1 MKDDLIKFLAVILLI
16 LALVSFFMLVDYSNQ
31 MNKDKTSNSS
41 QITLEIKE
49 NNNSENIKTEGN
61 IGLEV
66 KENPENQSNIKET
79 GEVSSNITEDKKWVK
94 KTIQTM

>member
-79 GEVSSNITEDKKWVK
+79 GEVSSNITEDKK
-94 KTIQTM
+94 